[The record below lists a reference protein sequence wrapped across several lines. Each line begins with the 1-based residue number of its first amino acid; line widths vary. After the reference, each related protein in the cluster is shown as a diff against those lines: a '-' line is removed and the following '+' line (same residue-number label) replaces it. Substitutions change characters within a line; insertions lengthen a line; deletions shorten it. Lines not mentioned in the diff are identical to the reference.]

1 MDWVRLLSR
10 LLQAESLPGQEGEAA
25 GLLLEALKGLGLPAW
40 LDEAGNVEALLGEE
54 EPEVVLAGHLDVV
67 PVGDPS
73 HWPHPQGAVAEGAVW
88 GRGAVDMKGP
98 LVAMLL
104 ALEKLSKGP
113 LKGRVRLLATV
124 QEEVGGLG
132 SRHAALR
139 LSPVAFL
146 LGEPSG
152 RRLMRG
158 HRGRAE
164 VWADFE
170 GEETHAALAG
180 PENPL
185 FDLAGYLLALRGL
198 PPTPG
203 LKATPTRVDT
213 YPGAR
218 NQTPGVVRLYL
229 DVRYEPEA
237 NLDGFMET
245 LKTLGPASVYLPEE
259 ERASGEVRMRLPAL
273 WPPYRLPQDHPLLR
287 AALAALGQEE
297 AGLWPFTTDAPY
309 LGAKAPVL
317 GFGPGDPAL
326 AHTPREHIPLG
337 EVEAAGREYALLVE
351 ALWNAAS

>member
-25 GLLLEALKGLGLPAW
+25 ALLLEALKGLGLPAW
-40 LDEAGNVEALLGEE
+40 LDEAGNVEALLGER

-67 PVGDPS
+67 PVGDLS
-73 HWPHPQGAVAEGAVW
+73 HWPYPQGHLAQGALW

-104 ALEKLSKGP
+104 ALEALSQKP
-113 LKGRVRLLATV
+113 LKGRVRFLAAV

-132 SRHAALR
+132 SRFAAER
-139 LSPVAFL
+139 LSPLAFV

-152 RRLMRG
+152 GRLMRG

-164 VWADFE
+164 VWVDLE
-170 GEETHAALAG
+170 GEEAHAALAG

-185 FDLAGYLLALRGL
+185 FDLGEYLLALRDL
-198 PPTPG
+198 PVGPG
-203 LKATPTRVDT
+203 LKLTPTRVAS
-213 YPGAR
+213 YPAAT

-237 NLDGFMET
+237 DLEALLER
-245 LKTLGPASVYLPEE
+245 LKTLGPASVYIPEE
-259 ERASGEVRMRLPAL
+259 ERASGEVRLRIPAL
-273 WPPYRLPQDHPLLR
+273 WPPYRLPEDHPLLR
-287 AALAALGQEE
+287 VALKALGQER

-309 LGAKAPVL
+309 LGTKAPVL
-317 GFGPGDPAL
+317 GYGPGDPAL
-326 AHTPREHIPLG
+326 AHTPKEHIPLA
-337 EVEAAGREYALLVE
+337 EVEAAGKAYAQLVE
-351 ALWNAAS
+351 ALWNAA

>member
-25 GLLLEALKGLGLPAW
+25 ALLLEALKGMGLEAG
-40 LDEAGNVEALLGEE
+40 LDEAGNVEALLGEK

-67 PVGDPS
+67 PAGDVAA
-73 HWPHPQGAVAEGAVW
+73 WPHPQGTLVGGLVY

-104 ALEKLSKGP
+104 ALEELKGRP
-113 LKGRVRLLATV
+113 LKGRVRFLATV

-132 SRHAALR
+132 SRYAAKR
-139 LSPVAFL
+139 LSPLAFI

-164 VWADFE
+164 VFLDFE
-170 GEETHAALAG
+170 GEAGHAALSG
-180 PENPL
+180 PENAL
-185 FDLAGYLLALRGL
+185 YDLADYLLSLREL
-198 PPTPG
+198 PPLPG
-203 LKATPTRVDT
+203 LKLTPTRVDT
-213 YPGAR
+213 FPGAR
-218 NQTPGVVRLYL
+218 NQTPGVARLYL

-237 NLDGFMET
+237 DLEKLWEI
-245 LKTLGPASVYLPEE
+245 LKTLGTASVYVPEE
-259 ERASGEVRMRLPAL
+259 ERASGEVRMVIPAL
-273 WPPYRLPQDHPLLR
+273 WPPYRLPPDHPLLQV
-287 AALAALGQEE
+287 ALKALGQTE

-326 AHTPREHIPLG
+326 AHTLKEAIPLS
-337 EVEAAGREYALLVE
+337 EVEAAGQDYVRLVE
-351 ALWNAAS
+351 ALWNAA

>member
-25 GLLLEALKGLGLPAW
+25 GLILEALRGMGLPAI
-40 LDEAGNVEALLGEE
+40 LDEAGNVEALLGEK
-54 EPEVVLAGHLDVV
+54 EPEVVLTGHLDVV
-67 PVGDPS
+67 PVGDPA
-73 HWPHPQGAVAEGAVW
+73 HWPYPQGSVVQEVVW

-104 ALEKLSKGP
+104 ALEALSQKP
-113 LKGRVRLLATV
+113 LRGRVRFLATV

-132 SRHAALR
+132 SRHAAAR
-139 LSPVAFL
+139 LSPRAFI

-164 VWADFE
+164 VWADFQ
-170 GEETHAALAG
+170 GEEAHAAIAG

-185 FDLAGYLLALRGL
+185 YALGEYLLALRELPL
-198 PPTPG
+198 PPS
-203 LKATPTRVDT
+203 LKLTPTRVDT

-237 NLDGFMET
+237 DLEGLLER
-245 LKTLGPASVYLPEE
+245 LRALGDASVYIPEE
-259 ERASGEVRMRLPAL
+259 ERASGEVRLLIPAL
-273 WPPYRLPQDHPLLR
+273 WPPYRLPEDHPLLLT
-287 AALAALGQEE
+287 ALKALGQER

-309 LGAKAPVL
+309 LGARAPVL
-317 GFGPGDPAL
+317 GYGPGDPAL
-326 AHTPREHIPLG
+326 AHTAKEHLPLR
-337 EVEAAGREYALLVE
+337 EVEGAAQDYVRLVE
-351 ALWNAAS
+351 ALWNAA

>member
-10 LLQAESLPGQEGEAA
+10 LIQAESLPGQEGEAA
-25 GLLLEALKGLGLPAW
+25 GLILEALKGMGLPAI
-40 LDEAGNVEALLGEE
+40 LDEAGNVEALLGEK
-54 EPEVVLAGHLDVV
+54 EPEVVLTGHLDVV

-73 HWPHPQGAVAEGAVW
+73 HWPYPQGAVAQEAVW

-104 ALEKLSKGP
+104 ALEALSQGP
-113 LKGRVRLLATV
+113 LKGRVRFLATV

-132 SRHAALR
+132 SRYAAER
-139 LSPVAFL
+139 LAPLAFI

-170 GEETHAALAG
+170 GEEAHAALSG

-185 FDLAGYLLALRGL
+185 YALGEYLLALRDLPL
-198 PPTPG
+198 PPN
-203 LKATPTRVDT
+203 LKPTPTRVDT
-213 YPGAR
+213 YPGAS

-237 NLDGFMET
+237 DLEAFLEK
-245 LKTLGPASVYLPEE
+245 LKALGDASLYIPEE
-259 ERASGEVRMRLPAL
+259 ERASGEVRLVIPAL
-273 WPPYRLPQDHPLLR
+273 WPPYRLPEDHPLL
-287 AALAALGQEE
+287 LAALEALGQGK

-317 GFGPGDPAL
+317 GYGPGDPAL
-326 AHTPREHIPLG
+326 AHTPREHIPLR
-337 EVEAAGREYALLVE
+337 EVERAAQDYVRLVE
-351 ALWNAAS
+351 ALWNAV

>member
-10 LLQAESLPGQEGEAA
+10 LLQAASLPGEEGEVA
-25 GLLLEALKGLGLPAW
+25 GLLLEALKGMGLEAI
-40 LDEAGNVEALLGEE
+40 LDEAGNVEALLGEK
-54 EPEVVLAGHLDVV
+54 EPEVVLAGHMDVV
-67 PVGDPS
+67 PPGDPAR
-73 HWPHPQGAVAEGAVW
+73 WPHPQGAVAEGAVW

-104 ALEKLSKGP
+104 ALEALKERP
-113 LKGRVRLLATV
+113 LRGRVRFLATV

-132 SRHAALR
+132 SRYAAER
-139 LSPVAFL
+139 LSPLAFL

-152 RRLMRG
+152 RRLVRG

-170 GEETHAALAG
+170 GEEAHAALAG

-185 FDLAGYLLALRGL
+185 FDLAEYLLALREL
-198 PPTPG
+198 PLPQG
-203 LKATPTRVDT
+203 VKLTPTRVDT

-229 DVRYEPEA
+229 DLRYEPETD
-237 NLDGFMET
+237 LDG
-245 LKTLGPASVYLPEE
+245 LLAALRTLGRASVYVPEE
-259 ERASGEVRMRLPAL
+259 ERASGEVRLVIPAL
-273 WPPYRLPQDHPLLR
+273 WPPYRLPEDQPLLLL
-287 AALAALGQEE
+287 ALKALGQER

-317 GFGPGDPAL
+317 GYGPGDPAL
-326 AHTPREHIPLG
+326 AHTPKEHIPLA
-337 EVEAAGREYALLVE
+337 EVEAAGRDYARLVK
-351 ALWNAAS
+351 ALWSAA

>member
-1 MDWVRLLSR
+1 MDWIRLLSR

-25 GLLLEALKGLGLPAW
+25 TLLLEALKGIGLTAT
-40 LDEAGNVEALLGEE
+40 LDEAGNVEALLGEK
-54 EPEVVLAGHLDVV
+54 EPEVVLTGHLDVV
-67 PVGDPS
+67 PVGDPT
-73 HWPHPQGAVAEGAVW
+73 HWPYPQGTVAQEAVW

-104 ALEKLSKGP
+104 ALEALAQRP
-113 LKGRVRLLATV
+113 LKGRVRFLATV

-132 SRHAALR
+132 SRHAAER
-139 LSPVAFL
+139 LSPLAFI

-170 GEETHAALAG
+170 GEETHAALSG

-185 FDLAGYLLALRGL
+185 YPLGEYLLALREL
-198 PPTPG
+198 PLPPG
-203 LKATPTRVDT
+203 LKLTPTRVDT

-237 NLDGFMET
+237 NLET
-245 LKTLGPASVYLPEE
+245 LLDNLKALGDASVYIPEE
-259 ERASGEVRMRLPAL
+259 ERASGEVRLVIPAL
-273 WPPYRLPQDHPLLR
+273 WPPYRLPEDHPLLL
-287 AALAALGQEE
+287 AALKALGQEG

-309 LGAKAPVL
+309 LGARAPVL
-317 GFGPGDPAL
+317 GYGPGDPSL
-326 AHTPREHIPLG
+326 AHTSREHIPLA
-337 EVEAAGREYALLVE
+337 EVEGAAQDYVRLVE
-351 ALWNAAS
+351 ALWNAA

>member
-10 LLQAESLPGQEGEAA
+10 LIQAESLPGQEGEAA
-25 GLLLEALKGLGLPAW
+25 GLILEALKGMGLPAI
-40 LDEAGNVEALLGEE
+40 LDEAGNVEALLGEK
-54 EPEVVLAGHLDVV
+54 EPEVVLTGHLDVV

-73 HWPHPQGAVAEGAVW
+73 HWAYPQGAVAQEAVW

-104 ALEKLSKGP
+104 ALEALSQGP
-113 LKGRVRLLATV
+113 LKGRVRFLATV

-132 SRHAALR
+132 SRYAAER
-139 LSPVAFL
+139 LSPLAFI

-170 GEETHAALAG
+170 GEEAHAALSG

-185 FDLAGYLLALRGL
+185 FGLGEYLLALRDL
-198 PPTPG
+198 PLPAD
-203 LKATPTRVDT
+203 LKLTPTRVDT
-213 YPGAR
+213 YPGAK

-237 NLDGFMET
+237 DLEA
-245 LKTLGPASVYLPEE
+245 LLERLRALGDASVYIPEE
-259 ERASGEVRMRLPAL
+259 ERASGEVRLVIPAL
-273 WPPYRLPQDHPLLR
+273 WPPYRLPEDHPLL
-287 AALAALGQEE
+287 LAALEALGQGK

-317 GFGPGDPAL
+317 GYGPGDPAL
-326 AHTPREHIPLG
+326 AHTPREHIPLR
-337 EVEAAGREYALLVE
+337 EVERAAQDYVRLVE
-351 ALWNAAS
+351 ALWNAA

>member
-1 MDWVRLLSR
+1 MDWIRLLSR

-25 GLLLEALKGLGLPAW
+25 ALLLEALKGMGLSAT
-40 LDEAGNVEALLGEE
+40 LDEAGNVEALLGEK

-67 PVGDPS
+67 PAGDPA
-73 HWPHPQGAVAEGAVW
+73 HWPYPQGTVAQEAVF

-104 ALEKLSKGP
+104 ALEALAQRP
-113 LKGRVRLLATV
+113 LKGRVRFLATV

-132 SRHAALR
+132 SRYAAER
-139 LSPVAFL
+139 LSPLAFI

-164 VWADFE
+164 VWVDFE
-170 GEETHAALAG
+170 GEEAHAALSG

-185 FDLAGYLLALRGL
+185 FGLGEYLLALKEL
-198 PPTPG
+198 PLSPG
-203 LKATPTRVDT
+203 LKLTPTRVDT

-237 NLDGFMET
+237 NLEALLER
-245 LKTLGPASVYLPEE
+245 LKALGDASVYIPEE
-259 ERASGEVRMRLPAL
+259 ERASGEVRLVIPAL
-273 WPPYRLPQDHPLLR
+273 WPPYRLPEDHPLLL
-287 AALAALGQEE
+287 AALKALGQEG

-309 LGAKAPVL
+309 LGTKAPVM
-317 GFGPGDPAL
+317 GYGPGDPSL
-326 AHTPREHIPLG
+326 AHTPREHISLA
-337 EVEAAGREYALLVE
+337 EVERAAQDYVHLVE
-351 ALWNAAS
+351 ALWNAA

>member
-1 MDWVRLLSR
+1 VDWVRLLSR
-10 LLQAESLPGQEGEAA
+10 LLQAESLPGKEGEAA
-25 GLLLEALKGLGLPAW
+25 GLLLEALKGMGLEAT
-40 LDEAGNVEALLGEE
+40 LDEAGNIEALLGEK

-67 PVGDPS
+67 PAGDPAR
-73 HWPHPQGAVAEGAVW
+73 WPHPQGAVAGEAVW

-104 ALEKLSKGP
+104 ALEALKEGP
-113 LKGRVRLLATV
+113 LRGRVRFLATV

-132 SRHAALR
+132 SRYAAER
-139 LSPVAFL
+139 LSPLAFL
-146 LGEPSG
+146 LGEPSS
-152 RRLMRG
+152 RRLVRG

-170 GEETHAALAG
+170 GEEAHAAFSG

-185 FDLAGYLLALRGL
+185 FDLAEYLLALREL
-198 PPTPG
+198 PLPKG
-203 LKATPTRVDT
+203 VKLTPTRVDT

-229 DVRYEPEA
+229 DLRYEPEA
-237 NLDGFMET
+237 DLDG
-245 LKTLGPASVYLPEE
+245 LLAALRTLGRASVYVPEE
-259 ERASGEVRMRLPAL
+259 ERASGEVRMTLPAL
-273 WPPYRLPQDHPLLR
+273 WPPYRLPEDHPLLQ
-287 AALAALGQEE
+287 AALRALGQER

-326 AHTPREHIPLG
+326 AHTPKEHIPLA
-337 EVEAAGREYALLVE
+337 EVEAAGKDYARLVE
-351 ALWNAAS
+351 ALWSAA

>member
-25 GLLLEALKGLGLPAW
+25 ALLLEALKGLGLPAR
-40 LDEAGNVEALLGEE
+40 LDEAGNVEALLGEK

-67 PVGDPS
+67 PVGDPMR
-73 HWPHPQGAVAEGAVW
+73 WPHPQGAVAEGAVW

-104 ALEKLSKGP
+104 ALEALSQRP
-113 LKGRVRLLATV
+113 LRGRVRFLAAV

-132 SRHAALR
+132 SRYAAER
-139 LSPVAFL
+139 LSPLAFI

-170 GEETHAALAG
+170 GEEAHAAIAG
-180 PENPL
+180 PENAL
-185 FDLAGYLLALRGL
+185 FHLAEYLLALRGL
-198 PPTPG
+198 ASPAG
-203 LKATPTRVDT
+203 LKLTPTRVDT

-237 NLDGFMET
+237 DLEGLLER
-245 LKTLGPASVYLPEE
+245 LRALGDASVYIPEE
-259 ERASGEVRMRLPAL
+259 ERASGEVRLVIPAL
-273 WPPYRLPQDHPLLR
+273 WPPYRLPEDHPLLL
-287 AALAALGQEE
+287 AALKALGQER

-326 AHTPREHIPLG
+326 AHTSQERIPLSQ
-337 EVEAAGREYALLVE
+337 VEAAAQDYTRLVE
-351 ALWNAAS
+351 ALWNAAP